1 MGWPVFAVVV
11 LGVVAASLRVSI
23 DLLDKVFRRELVSKS
38 MTPEMIP
45 LVFIAVFFLATG
57 YFQVKFPRYLL
68 PLYPMLFIF
77 AASLFAPMFRAP
89 ATKRATAS
97 PAGHTRESEKLVS
110 SKPLLA
116 PVDVS
121 RATPYSASI
130 PVEHTQEEPVK
141 AESEAVATDDTP
153 SEK

>member
-11 LGVVAASLRVSI
+11 LGVIASSLRVSI

-77 AASLFAPMFRAP
+77 AASLFASMFRAP
-89 ATKRATAS
+89 ATKLATSS
-97 PAGHTRESEKLVS
+97 PAGHARESDKLVS

-121 RATPYSASI
+121 RATPYSPSA
-130 PVEHTQEEPVK
+130 PVEHTDEEPVK
-141 AESEAVATDDTP
+141 AEAAATDTP
-153 SEK
+153 SEN